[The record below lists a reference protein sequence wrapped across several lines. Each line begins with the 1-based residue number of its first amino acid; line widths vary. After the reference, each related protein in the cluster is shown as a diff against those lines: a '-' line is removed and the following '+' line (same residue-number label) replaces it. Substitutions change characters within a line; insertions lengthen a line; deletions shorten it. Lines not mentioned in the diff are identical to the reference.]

1 MEHLT
6 RLPFFGEI
14 VNDDTNELGISPLLW
29 SALNGQQNLDTVMLL
44 MRHGLDLM
52 QVNKMDGMSIMH
64 ICSASNDVPMLGL
77 VLDTYQKQN
86 KTTKDLVNL
95 SAMTGVT
102 PI

>member
-1 MEHLT
+1 
-6 RLPFFGEI
+6 
-14 VNDDTNELGISPLLW
+14 
-29 SALNGQQNLDTVMLL
+29 
-44 MRHGLDLM
+44 
-52 QVNKMDGMSIMH
+52 MSIMH